1 MQNLEVL
8 GAALGVCILL
18 GPIRNICY
26 FKIGILQNKRQIS
39 SFNISIKTQPN
50 CNKKRE
56 KGKMK
61 DLEIGG
67 VTIKRGETKR
77 IELPMPP
84 LYTDTRMSMPVHV
97 QRGKRDGPTMF
108 VSGAVHGDELNG
120 IEIVNRLLK
129 NKSLKSLRGTL
140 IAVPIV
146 NGYGVLSQ
154 SRYLPDRRDLNRSFP
169 GSSKGSIAG
178 RLAHLFLKEIVA
190 KCDVGIDLHTGAI
203 HRSNLPQ
210 IRADLDDAETLAMAE
225 SFGLPVLLNA
235 DIRPGTL
242 RQAAGDAG
250 VKVLL
255 YEAGEALRY
264 DEFSIRA
271 GVKGII
277 NVMREIG
284 MLNKRQR
291 KGHKISKF
299 VARQSGWVRATE
311 SGFVSHVAQ
320 LGDHVNKGGTLAII
334 ADPYGSELCKVIC
347 PEEGVVIGKQNIP
360 LTQEG
365 EAMYHIA
372 YFRKPDSVAEH
383 LGLLQDNLQ
392 DDLVVDDPS
401 IND

>member
-1 MQNLEVL
+1 MQE
-8 GAALGVCILL
+8 
-18 GPIRNICY
+18 
-26 FKIGILQNKRQIS
+26 
-39 SFNISIKTQPN
+39 
-50 CNKKRE
+50 
-56 KGKMK
+56 
-61 DLEIGG
+61 LEIGG
-67 VTIKRGETKR
+67 VTIKAGETKR

-97 QRGKRDGPTMF
+97 QRGKKDGPIMF

-129 NKSLKSLRGTL
+129 NKSIKTLRGTL

-146 NGYGVLSQ
+146 NGYGVLNQ

-169 GSSKGSIAG
+169 GSKKGSIAG
-178 RLAHLFLKEIVA
+178 RLAHLFLNEVVA

-210 IRADLDDAETLAMAE
+210 VRANLDDEETLAMAQA
-225 SFGLPVLLNA
+225 FGLPVLLNA

-284 MLNKRQR
+284 MLKKRAR
-291 KGHKISKF
+291 KGHAISKF
-299 VARQSGWVRATE
+299 IARQSGWVRATE
-311 SGFVSHVAQ
+311 SGFVRHVAQ
-320 LGDHVNKGGTLAII
+320 LGDHVSKDGLLAII
-334 ADPYGSELCKVIC
+334 ADPYGTELSQVTC

-383 LGLLQDNLQ
+383 LELLQDNLV
-392 DDLVVDDPS
+392 LDDPT
-401 IND
+401 IVD